1 MEKFQGTRRR
11 NGKAKTVSFVV
22 LNIVQSTVQKRYL
35 ITTVRTY
42 FRSETQT
49 LYPGL
54 IYLIPPSHAFSL
66 LSRSPFE
73 VSVVSSCASGGCRD
87 GGRGGGG
94 GGNLFP
100 SPPS

>member
-54 IYLIPPSHAFSL
+54 FDTT
-66 LSRSPFE
+66 LS
-73 VSVVSSCASGGCRD
+73 C
-87 GGRGGGG
+87 
-94 GGNLFP
+94 LFTALP
-100 SPPS
+100 LTI